1 MKTPVIKTRLTTSS
15 DTTVD
20 VDPYLHDMDLTPDQK
35 VLCLKTMIM
44 RELSEHRIADSNIP
58 TILNSIPDS
67 NYHYILSDRGVLA
80 NETNIKV
87 LANAISA
94 MCGMYGIDGITMHL
108 IVDIIHK
115 SLK

>member
-20 VDPYLHDMDLTPDQK
+20 VDPYLHDTELSEDQK

-44 RELSEHRIADSNIP
+44 RELLEHRIADSNIP
-58 TILNSIPDS
+58 TILNYISDK
-67 NYHYILSDRGVLA
+67 NYIRVIVKKELMQ
-80 NETNIKV
+80 ETSIKV

-108 IVDIIHK
+108 MVDIIHK